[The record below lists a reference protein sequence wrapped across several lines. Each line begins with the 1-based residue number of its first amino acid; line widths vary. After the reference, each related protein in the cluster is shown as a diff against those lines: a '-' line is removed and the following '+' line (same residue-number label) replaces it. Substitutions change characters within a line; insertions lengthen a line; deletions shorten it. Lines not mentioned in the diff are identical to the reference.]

1 MGGNKVHTGAQKTMK
16 TVYEV
21 LYGSRAY
28 GTATPDADID
38 IRGILLPTIDE
49 SLSMVELKDIRYEK
63 ENDKGILEDV
73 VMYPIQKF
81 FRLAVKSNPSVCEW
95 MFVSSENIR
104 IMEPAGKMIRDNRLM
119 FLSKEIYP
127 RFRGFA
133 YSEFSSLTKLTGKTG
148 EKRKKKILEYGY
160 NPKSASNCIRLLEQ
174 GIELLETANLTM
186 PRPNC
191 EELKAIKLGKLT
203 YQDIVKQFDSLL
215 KKLDLALKKSKLP
228 DKPRFQDADDL
239 LVRIIKEFN

>member
-1 MGGNKVHTGAQKTMK
+1 MK
-16 TVYEV
+16 TIYET
-21 LYGSRAY
+21 LYGSRCY

-38 IRGILLPTIDE
+38 IRGILLPTIEE
-49 SLSMVELKDIRYEK
+49 SLSMIELKDIRYEK
-63 ENDKGILEDV
+63 ENKQGILEDV

-81 FRLAVKSNPSVCEW
+81 FRLAVKSNPSVMEW
-95 MFVSSENIR
+95 LFTPSNCIR
-104 IMEPAGKMIRDNRLM
+104 IMEPAGKIIRDNRLM
-119 FLSKEIYP
+119 FLSKEIHP

-148 EKRKKKILEYGY
+148 EKRRKEILKFGY
-160 NPKSASNCIRLLEQ
+160 SPKNASNCIRLLEQ
-174 GIELLETANLTM
+174 GIELLETANLIM

-191 EELKAIKLGKLT
+191 EELKAIKFGKIT
-203 YQDIVKQFDSLL
+203 YQDIVKRFDDLL

-228 DKPRFQDADDL
+228 DNARFQDADDL